1 MPSVL
6 DCLHYGRENAVS
18 RYFLTSMTGLDD
30 RTVRDIIKHLRVNE
44 GYPIFNTL
52 DGKGYFLATK
62 EDANEMKAALQAQK
76 SRTREDMRLLKA
88 YSKSISKVLNPEGRQ
103 MEL

>member
-30 RTVRDIIKHLRVNE
+30 RTVRDVIKHLRVNE

-88 YSKSISKVLNPEGRQ
+88 YSKSISKVLNPEGLQ